1 MTASGIRVGTAAIT
15 TRGFNEDDCRQ
26 VVMWMDE
33 VLSSPDDTNVQARIK
48 SAVHGYMANFPLYEK

>member
-1 MTASGIRVGTAAIT
+1 
-15 TRGFNEDDCRQ
+15 
-26 VVMWMDE
+26 MWMDE